1 MEPIFQ
7 IYENKLCKSGLTDAG
22 APLLGFR
29 DARLVWNM
37 DHGACA
43 ELEKVFEHLNINALL
58 FSRPAE
64 PYWHI
69 INYLANTSGN
79 VIFPEDC
86 ETRTF
91 LHDLPI
97 SRQFTSEAIVSILKK
112 RKSVIIPEIGIVTQG
127 TVSLEQAFVT
137 FSSICFACF
146 VKFFHDT
153 LSRLKKG
160 KSDRRRQQVFDR
172 VVKALD
178 PPICFDGLLM
188 KGPFSSETEVV
199 AAIQEAGKLTVDHRL
214 VDSYFGNISLRYED
228 TLFISQTGSSLG
240 NLKGCIDPCPMDG
253 SSCVAITASSEL
265 PAHLHIVKNTEY
277 NAILHGH
284 PKFSVILSMDCDI
297 ENCECSGKCHIN
309 CPHER
314 SVCNIPVVSG
324 EVGSGPHGL
333 FKTVPGAIEN
343 NPGVIVYGHG
353 LFTAGVEDF
362 NRPFRD
368 LLEIENRCREEY
380 FNRIDRLR

>member
-1 MEPIFQ
+1 MQPIFQ
-7 IYENKLCKSGLTDAG
+7 IYEDKLCKSGLTEAG
-22 APLLGFR
+22 APLLGYR
-29 DARLVWNM
+29 DAQLTWNM
-37 DHGACA
+37 DHRACA

-64 PYWHI
+64 PYWRI
-69 INYLANTSGN
+69 INYLAKTAGN
-79 VIFPEDC
+79 AIFPEDC

-97 SRQFTSEAIVSILKK
+97 SRQFTSETIVPILKA
-112 RKSVIIPEIGIVTQG
+112 RKSVIIPDRGIVTHG
-127 TVSLEQAFVT
+127 TVNLEQAFVT

-146 VKFFHDT
+146 VKFFHDA
-153 LSRLKKG
+153 LSSLKKG
-160 KSDRRRQQVFDR
+160 KLDNRRQQVFDR
-172 VVKALD
+172 VVKVLD
-178 PPICFDGLLM
+178 PPVCFDGALM
-188 KGPFSSETEVV
+188 KGPFGSETEVY
-199 AAIQEAGKLTVDHRL
+199 AAIQEAGKQIVDHRL

-228 TLFISQTGSSLG
+228 TLFISQTGSSLD
-240 NLKGCIDPCPMDG
+240 NLKGCVDPCPLDG

-265 PAHLHIVKNTEY
+265 PAHLQIVKNTEY

-297 ENCECSGKCHIN
+297 ENCECSNKCHIK

-333 FKTVPGAIEN
+333 YKTVPRAIESSS
-343 NPGVIVYGHG
+343 GVIVYGHG

-362 NRPFRD
+362 NQPFRN
-368 LLEIENRCREEY
+368 LLEIENNCREEY
-380 FNRIDRLR
+380 FIRMNALR